1 VRGLDF
7 RLLPADD
14 LCSYPG
20 RRCGSGGLEY
30 VQRVRQVRHFARRY
44 WFDVLVAVLAIVAML
59 EVVLGRGSPG
69 APRTTLW
76 FCVPAIA
83 ILVLPV
89 FARRRFPFAGPGVYW
104 LLAGGISFV
113 DPLLIPYTN
122 ALFPIGMAD
131 AFLLGNLRGIR
142 QAALG
147 LAAVVGGAT
156 AIVFNIPGHSASQL
170 VFVPLEFTISWVAG
184 FAVRERAV
192 QAEAAELRAAQAEQ
206 QRDAAA
212 RIAVAE
218 ERTRI
223 ARELHDIVAHAVS
236 VMVLQVGAVRHKLPA
251 ALAEDREA
259 LTGVEQA
266 GRAALAEMRLLLDAM
281 REDGER
287 AELGPQPG
295 LDRLDALLQDV
306 GRAGLP
312 VRLHADGDPLE
323 LPRGID
329 ISAYRI
335 IQEGLTN
342 ALKHAHAT
350 QAEVALRYASDQLRI
365 EVSDNGHGA
374 TTSEGPG
381 HGLIGIHERVKLYGG
396 EMTTATNGSGFTLT
410 ACLPL
415 TEYPS

>member
-1 VRGLDF
+1 V
-7 RLLPADD
+7 
-14 LCSYPG
+14 S
-20 RRCGSGGLEY
+20 
-30 VQRVRQVRHFARRY
+30 QVRDLARRS
-44 WFDVLVAVLAIVAML
+44 WFDVLVVALAIVAML
-59 EVVLGRGSPG
+59 EVALGRGSPG
-69 APRTTLW
+69 APQTTLW
-76 FCVPAIA
+76 FCLPAIA
-83 ILVLPV
+83 LLVPPIV
-89 FARRRFPFAGPGVYW
+89 ARRSFPFAGPAVYW
-104 LLAGGISFV
+104 LLAAGISVV

-131 AFLLGNLRGIR
+131 AFLLGNLRDVR
-142 QAALG
+142 RAALG
-147 LAAVVGGAT
+147 LVAVIGGS
-156 AIVFNIPGHSASQL
+156 AIIVSNIPGHSASQL
-170 VFVPLEFTISWVAG
+170 ALVPLEFTISWVAG
-184 FAVRERAV
+184 VAVRERAV
-192 QAEAAELRAAQAEQ
+192 QAEAAESRATQAERE
-206 QRDAAA
+206 RDTAA

-251 ALAEDREA
+251 ALSEDREA
-259 LTGVEQA
+259 LQSVEQA
-266 GRAALAEMRLLLDAM
+266 GRGALAEMRHLLDAM

-312 VRLHADGDPLE
+312 VRLQVDGDPLE

-350 QAEVALRYASDQLRI
+350 QADVALSYAADQLGI

-374 TTSEGPG
+374 AKSHGRG
-381 HGLIGIHERVKLYGG
+381 HGLIGIHERVKLYNG
-396 EMTTATNGSGFTLT
+396 EMTTTTTNGKGFILS
-410 ACLPL
+410 ARLPL
-415 TEYPS
+415 NGYLS

>member
-1 VRGLDF
+1 
-7 RLLPADD
+7 
-14 LCSYPG
+14 
-20 RRCGSGGLEY
+20 
-30 VQRVRQVRHFARRY
+30 
-44 WFDVLVAVLAIVAML
+44 VLVAALAIVAML
-59 EVVLGRGSPG
+59 QVVLGFGSSG

-83 ILVLPV
+83 ILALAV
-89 FARRRFPFAGPGVYW
+89 FARRRFPFAGPAVYW
-104 LLAGGISFV
+104 LLAAGISLV

-131 AFLLGNLRGIR
+131 AFLLGNLRDVR
-142 QAALG
+142 RAVLG
-147 LAAVVGGAT
+147 LAAVIGGSVI
-156 AIVFNIPGHSASQL
+156 IVASIPGHSASQL
-170 VFVPLEFTISWVAG
+170 ALVPLEFTISWVAG
-184 FAVRERAV
+184 VAVRERAV
-192 QAEAAELRAAQAEQ
+192 QAEAAESRATQAERE
-206 QRDAAA
+206 RDTAA

-251 ALAEDREA
+251 ALAEDREM
-259 LTGVEQA
+259 LQGVEQA
-266 GRAALAEMRLLLDAM
+266 GRGALAEMRHLLDAM

-312 VRLHADGDPLE
+312 VRLHVDGDPLE

-342 ALKHAHAT
+342 ALKHARAT
-350 QAEVALRYASDQLRI
+350 HAEVALDYAADQLGI

-374 TTSEGPG
+374 ANSHGHG
-381 HGLIGIHERVKLYGG
+381 HGLIGIHERVKLYNG
-396 EMTTATNGSGFTLT
+396 EMTTTSTSGNGFVLS
-410 ACLPL
+410 ARLPL
-415 TEYPS
+415 NGYLS